1 MSDVKWIK
9 LSTDI
14 FDNRKIRQ
22 IEKMPDGDSIIV
34 IWLKLLIL
42 AGNVNDGG
50 LVYFTK
56 DIPYTDQLL
65 ATQFDRPLATVQLA
79 VNTFE
84 RFGMIEIIDNL
95 ICVSNWEKYQN
106 VESLERIREQT
117 RKRVAKHREQKKQAL
132 LQSENICVYCGEHGD
147 TIDHVIPKS
156 KGGLDI
162 HENVVPCC
170 LSCNMEKTNRDVSE
184 FLNSRLALGEPVDIQ
199 RIQSNEV
206 LQRYTTFDYQQ
217 NRFVPCVTQN
227 VTLRNATDIDKEE
240 DIEEEEEKK
249 VSSSRFKAPTVDEIK
264 SYCSERKNDVDAQ
277 RFFDY
282 YESNGWHVGKNKM
295 KDWKAAVRTWERS
308 NNRASRSDSSS
319 TAKSTKQWNIHYD

>member
-79 VNTFE
+79 LNTFE
-84 RFGMIEIIDNL
+84 RFNMIEIIDSL

-106 VESLERIREQT
+106 VESLERIREQNRL
-117 RKRVAKHREQKKQAL
+117 RKQRQREKERL
-132 LQSENICVYCGEHGD
+132 LES
-147 TIDHVIPKS
+147 HVTS
-156 KGGLDI
+156 
-162 HENVVPCC
+162 
-170 LSCNMEKTNRDVSE
+170 RDSH
-184 FLNSRLALGEPVDIQ
+184 
-199 RIQSNEV
+199 
-206 LQRYTTFDYQQ
+206 
-217 NRFVPCVTQN
+217 
-227 VTLRNATDIDKEE
+227 ATDIDKEE

-249 VSSSRFKAPTVDEIK
+249 VSSSRFKAPTVEEIK

-319 TAKSTKQWNIHYD
+319 TAKSTKQWNVHYD